1 MFTMMMMD
9 DTVIMHHPER
19 LIKPRAV
26 RGWSFHSSVPPSLAK
41 RRVVRITR
49 RSFASAFA
57 LCVTEM
63 RSPFIDD
70 DSEGSEMDID
80 ASTRTLTRT

>member
-1 MFTMMMMD
+1 MMMD

-41 RRVVRITR
+41 RAKRRVVRITR
-49 RSFASAFA
+49 RSSASAFA
-57 LCVTEM
+57 LCVTEV
-63 RSPFIDD
+63 RSSFIDD